1 MKKEMKTKSTINFLI
16 AAFCAIGLILSA
28 NAHAQEERFQRSGG
42 PFGRD
47 GADQLVRAGLEIG
60 TPLPDLTAYDA
71 NGQPFKLSQ
80 LKGHY
85 SVIVFGCLT

>member
-1 MKKEMKTKSTINFLI
+1 MKKEMKTKNFLI
-16 AAFCAIGLILSA
+16 ATFCAIGLILSA
-28 NAHAQEERFQRSGG
+28 NAQAQEERPQRRGR

-71 NGQPFKLSQ
+71 DGQPFKLSQ

>member
-1 MKKEMKTKSTINFLI
+1 MKKEMKTQNSLLV
-16 AAFCAIGLILSA
+16 AFCTIGLILA
-28 NAHAQEERFQRSGG
+28 VNAHAQEERFQRSGG

-47 GADQLVRAGLEIG
+47 GADQLIRAGLEIG

>member
-1 MKKEMKTKSTINFLI
+1 MKKEMKTKNFLI
-16 AAFCAIGLILSA
+16 ASFCTIGLILA
-28 NAHAQEERFQRSGG
+28 VNAHAQEEQFQRSRG

-71 NGQPFKLSQ
+71 DGQPFKLSQ

-85 SVIVFGCLT
+85 SVIVVGCLT